1 MIRTL
6 VFSGCADDIL
16 HTDRNCFDLALL
28 VAEGCLTCFTA
39 PAAVPTRHS
48 PYSAQPG
55 APAIRAE
62 PVTTELFERD
72 LAIAARSSGIRY
84 PYRV

>member
-39 PAAVPTRHS
+39 PGRGVPLSILRI
-48 PYSAQPG
+48 AQPG

-72 LAIAARSSGIRY
+72 LAIAAPSSGNSI
-84 PYRV
+84 PI

>member
-16 HTDRNCFDLALL
+16 HTDRNCFDLELL

-39 PAAVPTRHS
+39 PAAVPTRHR
-48 PYSAQPG
+48 PCSA
-55 APAIRAE
+55 
-62 PVTTELFERD
+62 T
-72 LAIAARSSGIRY
+72 RSACHSSRTRYNGII
-84 PYRV
+84 